1 MISVRC
7 TRRALGALVLAGV
20 AATGPLA
27 AQRRLSVT
35 RLGDARRFGPGIVLA
50 TIPEVRF
57 ELTRPAHIIVLRVD
71 PAGGIEPVFPTDSGA
86 FTERAPGVHVM
97 AAPAPEPP
105 SSTAHLADPVV
116 RSPDALARGG
126 RRVRPPAAG
135 SDDFE
140 ATVVAYWLVIVGD
153 TTTTAAEVRSLLKA
167 SGLTFGSLQEQLRA
181 LPKILMGGRARQ
193 WGAWYAPVS

>member
-1 MISVRC
+1 M
-7 TRRALGALVLAGV
+7 
-20 AATGPLA
+20 AAAPLA

-35 RLGDARRFGPGIVLA
+35 RLGDARQFGPGIVLA

-71 PAGGIEPVFPTDSGA
+71 PAGGIEPVFPPDTGA
-86 FTERAPGVHVM
+86 FTERAPGVHAI
-97 AAPAPEPP
+97 AAAAPEPP
-105 SSTAHLADPVV
+105 ASARLADPVM

-126 RRVRPPAAG
+126 RAVRPPAAG

-140 ATVVAYWLVIVGD
+140 PTVVAYWLVIVSD
-153 TTTTAAEVRSLLKA
+153 TLTTAAGVRALLGEA
-167 SGLTFGSLQEQLRA
+167 RLDFGSLQEELRA
-181 LPKILMGGRARQ
+181 LPKILVGGRARR